1 MRHPPPTPG
10 EAIERLGRYFE
21 TQQTRQGLLA
31 RRALGRPAPGDAAL
45 TLSLIRHLAVD
56 VRRDGTV
63 RGGFLPAA
71 FRLLELTDLGADDE
85 TAAVPRLTA
94 WLLAQQGL
102 PGCYSDGCTKPRHEA
117 GACEH
122 FLQGFFSPAPAEQR
136 VAPVSLPNGKVF
148 RAEPAARF
156 ALSCLALRA
165 LMGTTAR
172 SYTGPG
178 RHLTSLATL
187 RGAWEQWNGYFPPDL
202 VLTALTAL
210 ASAPGDRRSLGPIT
224 AFVASQQLADG
235 SWPQA
240 DRFVVLEA
248 LLVAG
253 TPEAVGAIRQAV
265 PALAASLRS
274 DGSFGPAAQQER
286 ALIGLKAMLLAR
298 A

>member
-1 MRHPPPTPG
+1 MRHPPPTPE
-10 EAIERLGRYFE
+10 EAIERLARYFE
-21 TQQTRQGLLA
+21 APQTRQGLLA

-45 TLSLIRHLAVD
+45 TLHLIRHLAAE

-63 RGGFLPAA
+63 RGGFLPTA
-71 FRLLELTDLGADDE
+71 FRLLELTDLGADEE
-85 TAAVPRLTA
+85 TPAVPRLTT

-122 FLQGFFSPAPAEQR
+122 FLQGFFAPAPAEQR

-172 SYTGPG
+172 TYTGPG
-178 RHLTSLATL
+178 RHLASLATL
-187 RGAWEQWNGYFPPDL
+187 RGAWEQWDSYFPPDL
-202 VLTALTAL
+202 ILTALTAL
-210 ASAPGDRRSLGPIT
+210 ASAPGDGRPLGGIT
-224 AFVASQQLADG
+224 AFVASQQSADG

-240 DRFVVLEA
+240 DRFVALEA
-248 LLVAG
+248 LLLAG
-253 TPEAVGAIRQAV
+253 TPEAVGAIRRAV
-265 PALAASLRS
+265 PALAGGVRA
-274 DGSFGPAAQQER
+274 DGSFGPVAQQER
-286 ALIGLKAMLLAR
+286 GLIGLRALLAAR

>member
-1 MRHPPPTPG
+1 VRHPPPTLE
-10 EAIERLGRYFE
+10 EAIERLAHHFDGS
-21 TQQTRQGLLA
+21 QTRQGLLA

-45 TLSLIRHLAVD
+45 TLTLIRHLAAE

-63 RGGFLPAA
+63 RGGFLPTA
-71 FRLLELTDLGADDE
+71 FRLLELTDLGADEE

-94 WLLAQQGL
+94 WLVAQQGL

-122 FLQGFFSPAPAEQR
+122 FLQGFFTPAPAEHR

-172 SYTGPG
+172 TYTGPG
-178 RHLTSLATL
+178 RHLASLTTL
-187 RGAWEQWNGYFPPDL
+187 RGAWEQWDGYFPPDL
-202 VLTALTAL
+202 VLTALRAL
-210 ASAPGDRRSLGPIT
+210 ASAPGDLRSLGPIT
-224 AFVASQQLADG
+224 AFVASHQAPDG

-240 DRFVVLEA
+240 DRFVALEA
-248 LLVAG
+248 LLEAG
-253 TPEAVGAIRQAV
+253 TPEAAAAIRRAA
-265 PALAASLRS
+265 PALAASVRA
-274 DGSFGPAAQQER
+274 DGSFGPVAQQER
-286 ALIGLKAMLLAR
+286 GLIGLKALLAAR

>member
-1 MRHPPPTPG
+1 MRHPAPTPE
-10 EAIERLGRYFE
+10 EAIERLARYFDGP
-21 TQQTRQGLLA
+21 QTRQGLLA
-31 RRALGRPAPGDAAL
+31 RRALGRPATGDAAL
-45 TLSLIRHLAVD
+45 TLNLIRHLAAE

-63 RGGFLPAA
+63 RGGFLPTA
-71 FRLLELTDLGADDE
+71 FRLLELTDLGADEE
-85 TAAVPRLTA
+85 TTAVPRLTT

-172 SYTGPG
+172 TYTGPG
-178 RHLTSLATL
+178 RHLASLATL
-187 RGAWEQWNGYFPPDL
+187 RGAWEQWDGYFPPDL

-210 ASAPGDRRSLGPIT
+210 ASAPGEHRSLGGIT
-224 AFVASQQLADG
+224 AFVAAQQMPDG

-240 DRFVVLEA
+240 DRFVALEA

-253 TPEAVGAIRQAV
+253 TPEATAAIRRAV
-265 PALAASLRS
+265 PALAASVRA
-274 DGSFGPAAQQER
+274 DGSFGPVAQQER
-286 ALIGLKAMLLAR
+286 GLIGLRALLAAR